1 MRSSLTSHLVL
12 AGLVAGLASVVGC
25 SSPPATPIFGTGG
38 SSGSGGGS
46 SGTGGSSS
54 GTGGSASGTG
64 GSASGTGGSASGTGG
79 SASGT
84 GGTTGTGGAA
94 GTPDGGG
101 TGGMPPGDGG
111 GTGGMVGG
119 DQITAVR
126 PTAGCGKA
134 PTGTGQQTIM
144 TMGTKPANCADTGGC
159 GPWMYNRNYN
169 VILPAGYVNTKA
181 YPLVYQGPGCGGN
194 DTGVYGLNGAPV
206 IRVGIAPSQLAAVHH
221 ATNPNQGCF
230 DDKEGD
236 DSVDWPFY
244 EAVWDRLAG
253 QLCFD
258 QNRVFASGNS
268 SGAWFSN
275 EVGCKY
281 AGDAMHPIRGIMPN
295 TGGLPSQPMYKP
307 TCTNNPMSGI
317 WMGETMDP
325 ENAFSNNIFAIER
338 AMVVNKC
345 TMTNYNA
352 ANTDPWPVGGDMTC
366 KKVRGCPELYPLI
379 VCLIPG
385 SGHNGHDSLANPA
398 FAQYLGLFTKAPLL
412 TP

>member
-12 AGLVAGLASVVGC
+12 AGLVAGLASVIGC
-25 SSPPATPIFGTGG
+25 GSSPTAPSFGTGG
-38 SSGSGGGS
+38 SIGTGGNS
-46 SGTGGSSS
+46 SGTGGSAS

-84 GGTTGTGGAA
+84 GGTTGTGG
-94 GTPDGGG
+94 TDGGG
-101 TGGMPPGDGG
+101 TGGMPADGG

-119 DQITAVR
+119 GEITAVR
-126 PTAGCGKA
+126 KTAGCGKA
-134 PTGTGQQTIM
+134 PAGTGQQTIA

-159 GPWMYNRNYN
+159 GPWMYTRQYN
-169 VILPAGYVNTKA
+169 VILPAGYDNTKA
-181 YPLVYQGPGCGGN
+181 YPLVFQGPGCGGG
-194 DTGVYGLNGAPV
+194 DTGVYPLPGSNA
-206 IRVGIAPSQLAAVHH
+206 IRVGIAPSREAAVHH
-221 ATNPNQGCF
+221 ATNPGQGCF

-244 EAVWDRLAG
+244 EGVWDRLAG
-253 QLCFD
+253 QVCFD
-258 QNRVFASGNS
+258 ENRVFASGNS

-281 AGDAMHPIRGIMPN
+281 AGDAKHPIRGIMPN
-295 TGGLPSQPMYKP
+295 TGGLPNDPRYEP

-317 WMGETMDP
+317 WMGESNDP
-325 ENAFSNNIFAIER
+325 ENAFSNNIFAINR

-345 TMTNYNA
+345 MTTTYNV
-352 ANTDPWPVGGDMTC
+352 ANTDPWPVGGDTTC

-379 VCLIPG
+379 VCIINGNSHG
-385 SGHNGHDSLANPA
+385 SHDQLANPA
-398 FAQYLGLFTKAPLL
+398 FVQYLGLFTKAPFL